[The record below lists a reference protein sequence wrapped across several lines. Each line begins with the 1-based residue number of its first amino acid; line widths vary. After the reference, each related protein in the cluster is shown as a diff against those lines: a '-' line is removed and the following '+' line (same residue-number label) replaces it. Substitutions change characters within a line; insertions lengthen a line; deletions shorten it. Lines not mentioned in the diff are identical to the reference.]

1 MDIKSNLDY
10 MPKVQFVKVH
20 PDAIL
25 PSKNHTSDTGFDVYC
40 VEDTVIPAHGSA
52 VVPVGIKVGYIPSGY
67 WFKVE
72 GRSGLGFK
80 HSLLPHP
87 GIIDNEYRGDCG
99 VKIYNF
105 KYTDYAFKK
114 GDRCAQFVFYINL
127 DMELEWGTEAQ
138 SSARGEKGFGSSG
151 K

>member
-1 MDIKSNLDY
+1 MEDINY
-10 MPKVQFVKVH
+10 MPKVQFIKSH

-25 PSKNHTSDTGFDVYC
+25 PSKNHASDTGFDVYA
-40 VEDTVIPAHGSA
+40 VEDITIPAKGSG
-52 VVPVGIKVGYIPSGY
+52 VVPVGIKVGFIPEGY

-105 KYTDYAFKK
+105 SDVDYNFKK
-114 GDRCAQFVFYINL
+114 GDRCAQFVFYLNL
-127 DMELEWGTEAQ
+127 SLELEWGNTPQA
-138 SSARGEKGFGSSG
+138 SNRGDKGFGSSG